1 MGGPVVGGGGTKERG
16 MGAEWARWN
25 MLLPRTRWELRRWR
39 EEVESGRVWVAGW
52 LAETSTSSFPFT
64 SLSSVTD
71 AHCRRWKLQ
80 VK

>member
-1 MGGPVVGGGGTKERG
+1 MREGRKKEGGRGER
-16 MGAEWARWN
+16 EK
-25 MLLPRTRWELRRWR
+25 
-39 EEVESGRVWVAGW
+39 EVESGRVWVAGW